1 MRPITIEQVGRRLLP
16 RSRSAGQRPPSYAA
30 HQGVTII
37 VFAALT
43 IVITLGLVT
52 SDVWRNLENEWLI
65 YGIAALGFYL
75 MFCVAGR
82 FAFCQPF
89 MMTLAA
95 YTTAKVA
102 AHHSTWLAIGA
113 GVAIT
118 AVFAVVFGILLA
130 RTDDFFFSIGTLAL
144 VQVGATVFLRW
155 NDFTGPNGLTTNV
168 PAPSVFGKVLIT
180 QKDLFWF
187 FLAFFVLTLFI
198 CTAIERSPLTREAIA
213 ARDLPEVSR
222 SWGVRSRQVTLAMFV
237 IGSGLGGL
245 AGALA
250 VLWTGSVGT
259 DSFGVTLAIGLLLMP
274 IIGGVHSMWGTVVGA
289 LLYVM
294 LPELLSGLSRYAP
307 LAYGVILVVTI
318 IALPDGLLGAARN
331 GLRLATARVM
341 RRSTGPKSTTLEL
354 TVLDSDAHR

>member
-1 MRPITIEQVGRRLLP
+1 
-16 RSRSAGQRPPSYAA
+16 
-30 HQGVTII
+30 
-37 VFAALT
+37 
-43 IVITLGLVT
+43 
-52 SDVWRNLENEWLI
+52 
-65 YGIAALGFYL
+65 
-75 MFCVAGR
+75 
-82 FAFCQPF
+82 
-89 MMTLAA
+89 
-95 YTTAKVA
+95 
-102 AHHSTWLAIGA
+102 
-113 GVAIT
+113 
-118 AVFAVVFGILLA
+118 
-130 RTDDFFFSIGTLAL
+130 
-144 VQVGATVFLRW
+144 
-155 NDFTGPNGLTTNV
+155 
-168 PAPSVFGKVLIT
+168 
-180 QKDLFWF
+180 
-187 FLAFFVLTLFI
+187 VLTLFI